1 MMLRI
6 GFNCGSIAYVSYRYK
21 STVMKHPRYRYFYT
35 GEQECLRHN
44 SCAWPTGLP
53 RYIVDLEVDLRV
65 GVELAS

>member
-21 STVMKHPRYRYFYT
+21 RTVMKHFYT
-35 GEQECLRHN
+35 GEPECLRHN
-44 SCAWPTGLP
+44 SCA
-53 RYIVDLEVDLRV
+53 YIVDLRV